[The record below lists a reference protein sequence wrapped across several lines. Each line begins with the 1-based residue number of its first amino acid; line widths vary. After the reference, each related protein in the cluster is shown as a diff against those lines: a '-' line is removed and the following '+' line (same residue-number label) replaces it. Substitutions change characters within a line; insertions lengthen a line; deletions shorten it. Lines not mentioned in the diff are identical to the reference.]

1 MPGHVCLDVTV
12 VRHAETDMN
21 SHVPRI
27 LQGHLDAGLN
37 EYGKKQAAA
46 VGWRL
51 RKEKFDHIYSSDLQ
65 RALQTTGFIA
75 AHHLEVPL
83 STDERLREKDL
94 GDLTG
99 MAWPTAKRVLKQE
112 DITFEEHIAGHGGES
127 STAFEDRVVD
137 FYTELVDLHLIRPHR
152 DFISRIMPSPLT
164 RNSSSAPKESDFE
177 WIPGQVMEPPSPT
190 RANLAMEFPPAYVP
204 PTTFNPDQ
212 VPLKTRRPM
221 MPTRNILIVTHGGWI
236 QEILKHLIEEL
247 HFPAACEIQTGFPKT
262 TGVFRFRIIKAW
274 KKDGDYEWEGKIT
287 GMNSVAHL
295 AGLNQKVLV
304 ASPGTKDAGDAPAI
318 VLGAN
323 SPLPP
328 QSPVVL
334 RRAEAKKEKA
344 NKNGIVDPA
353 PKEQA
358 RIRSLGW

>member
-12 VRHAETDMN
+12 IRHAETDMN
-21 SHVPRI
+21 AHVPRI

-51 RKEKFDHIYSSDLQ
+51 RKEKFDHIYSSNLQ
-65 RALQTTGFIA
+65 RALQAT
-75 AHHLEVPL
+75 HHPEVPL

-112 DITFEEHIAGHGGES
+112 DTTFEEHIAGHGGES
-127 STAFEDRVVD
+127 STAFEERVVD
-137 FYTELVDLHLIRPHR
+137 LYTELVDLHLIRPHR
-152 DFISRIMPSPLT
+152 EFISRIMPSPLAT
-164 RNSSSAPKESDFE
+164 RSNTSAPKDSDFE

-190 RANLAMEFPPAYVP
+190 RANLAMEFPTTYVP

-221 MPTRNILIVTHGGWI
+221 MPARNILVVTHGGWI

-247 HFPAACEIQTGFPKT
+247 HFPASCEIQTGFPKT

-287 GMNSVAHL
+287 GMNCVAHL
-295 AGLNQKVLV
+295 AGLSQKVLV
-304 ASPGTKDAGDAPAI
+304 ASPSANNVGDAPSIA
-318 VLGAN
+318 VGAS

-334 RRAEAKKEKA
+334 RRTEVKKEQP
-344 NKNGIVDPA
+344 NKNGAVDPA
-353 PKEQA
+353 PKEQI